1 MENILEVETERLML
15 RQWRKSDY
23 EPLAAMN
30 ADPRVME
37 FFPNLLD
44 HAQSDALA
52 EKIKDLIAT
61 RGWGFWDVEQKNGE
75 PFIGFVGLHIPEPE
89 LPFGP
94 CIEIGWRLADCQ
106 WGNGFASEA
115 ATAALSIAFDT
126 LKLNEVVSFTSI
138 FNQRSQAVMK
148 RIGMI
153 HRAEFFE
160 HPALAIGHPLRAH
173 ILYRIKK

>member
-1 MENILEVETERLML
+1 MKNIFEVETERLML

-30 ADPRVME
+30 ADPKVME

-52 EKIKDLIAT
+52 EKIKNLIAT
-61 RGWGFWDVEQKNGE
+61 RGWGFWAVEQKNGE

-94 CIEIGWRLADCQ
+94 CIEIGWRLA
-106 WGNGFASEA
+106 AS
-115 ATAALSIAFDT
+115 
-126 LKLNEVVSFTSI
+126 
-138 FNQRSQAVMK
+138 
-148 RIGMI
+148 
-153 HRAEFFE
+153 
-160 HPALAIGHPLRAH
+160 
-173 ILYRIKK
+173 